1 MNTLKMPIKFIVVN
15 HDANMN
21 VQIIFLL
28 QQAIASVREPK
39 IYTGN
44 TCAILG
50 FGDPNVNNNEPVI
63 VKITEISSK

>member
-1 MNTLKMPIKFIVVN
+1 MPIKFIVVN

-50 FGDPNVNNNEPVI
+50 FGDPNVNNKEPVI
-63 VKITEISSK
+63 VNSTEINSK